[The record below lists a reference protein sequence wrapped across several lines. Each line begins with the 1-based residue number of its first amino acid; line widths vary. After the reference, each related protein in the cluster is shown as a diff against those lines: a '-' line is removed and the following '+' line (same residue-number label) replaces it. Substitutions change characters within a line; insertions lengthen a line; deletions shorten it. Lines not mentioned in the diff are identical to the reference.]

1 MVFIWNYKRE
11 PGRNRSLGRITS
23 HSDTLRTFA
32 KAGLTNRG
40 FPSVLLACSACIT
53 FP

>member
-32 KAGLTNRG
+32 KAGLTNRASRASSWRALRD
-40 FPSVLLACSACIT
+40 PKLD
-53 FP
+53 